1 MEVKKKNNE
10 VSEEAKEKIS
20 ERLSSF
26 ENLWFPRAQ
35 QPTAT
40 LPSQRKSI
48 FLDLLSRDTALFLER
63 YGSNLTCTELTEF
76 DSMKHDYEI
85 NWHVTRLR
93 SLLSPTPAELR
104 KRSVRAKN
112 RRRAYLD
119 RLVIGGQYF
128 SEDAMRDREPYL
140 HHEYVGKFQDRV
152 GRGMARPGERWSD
165 TLLRRCEEAAIVAK
179 IRGEQQRIGVPQRD
193 WIGNE
198 GFQEEE
204 EEEEEVEEEEEEQ
217 EEEEEEDGEEK
228 ETVERH
234 LPQSNVTDNT
244 TSDPARARQDPT
256 LSSEEL
262 EDRMNQFTYI
272 MQQKFLVGE
281 DHEHVDYSKIDN
293 DETLDDHWQREANVD
308 AEERY
313 FADD

>member
-1 MEVKKKNNE
+1 MEMKKKKEE

-20 ERLSSF
+20 ERLSSL

-35 QPTAT
+35 QSTST

-48 FLDLLSRDTALFLER
+48 FLDLLSRDPPLFLER
-63 YGSNLTCTELTEF
+63 YGSNLTSTELTEF

-93 SLLSPTPAELR
+93 SLLSPSPEELR
-104 KRSVRAKN
+104 KRSVMAKN

-119 RLVIGGQYF
+119 RLMIGGQYF
-128 SEDAMRDREPYL
+128 SEDSMRDREPYL

-152 GRGMARPGERWSD
+152 GRSMARPGERWSD

-198 GFQEEE
+198 DFQEEE
-204 EEEEEVEEEEEEQ
+204 EEEEEGDDDV
-217 EEEEEEDGEEK
+217 EEK
-228 ETVERH
+228 ENVERH
-234 LPQSNVTDNT
+234 MPQPDATDNAA
-244 TSDPARARQDPT
+244 SDPSRVRHGPT

-262 EDRMNQFTYI
+262 EDRMNQFIYI
-272 MQQKFLVGE
+272 MQQKFLLGE

>member
-1 MEVKKKNNE
+1 MEMEKKMNE

-63 YGSNLTCTELTEF
+63 YGSNLTCNELTEF

-93 SLLSPTPAELR
+93 SLLSPTTEELR

-119 RLVIGGQYF
+119 RLMIAGQYF
-128 SEDAMRDREPYL
+128 SEEAMRDREPYL

-204 EEEEEVEEEEEEQ
+204 EEEEE
-217 EEEEEEDGEEK
+217 EEEDVEEK
-228 ETVERH
+228 EIVEQRR
-234 LPQSNVTDNT
+234 LPHPSVTDNA